1 MSKTI
6 LYGAFGRYNFGDMLF
21 PYIIEKLLAQN
32 NSETDIEYCDI
43 LSRDMRKH
51 GGHKVKSIV
60 DFFDYPDL
68 INVVHVGG
76 ETLGCDMEFA
86 IRMFNPDGN
95 DLNIARL
102 KKISGPAYILSKSD
116 FAKPNKFILNS
127 AGGFSAQ
134 ACGKLKNYN
143 YISLRDHDSFK
154 KAVENSLEN
163 SIHCVDSAILTKR
176 FFDHTIIKRN
186 DSEHIRA
193 INKSVG
199 LSYIAVQ
206 INKNFYFHHKNLIV
220 KCLHDIIQKN
230 NLPIVFF
237 VAGTAF
243 GHDNFNIYHELS
255 KDLPKNMFHICESE
269 NCWDVCNIIS
279 NARFVL
285 GTSLHV
291 RILSM
296 QYFRPRATL
305 NKESKHLGFIMDW
318 DNVKNI
324 SVNLQNLPLYISK
337 SLLNYDML
345 SDMKHLDFLEK
356 DFLYKSTW
364 INELNETTYER

>member
-21 PYIIEKLLAQN
+21 PYVIEKLLTQN
-32 NSETDIEYCDI
+32 NIKIDLEYCDI
-43 LSRDMRKH
+43 LSADMSKH

-60 DFFDYPDL
+60 DFLDYSEL
-68 INVVHVGG
+68 INVVHIGG
-76 ETLGCDMEFA
+76 ETLGCAVQHA
-86 IRMFNPDGN
+86 INMVNPNKN
-95 DLNIARL
+95 DPNIAKL
-102 KKISGPAYILSKSD
+102 QKLSEPAYILSKAD
-116 FAKPNKFILNS
+116 FFKPNKFILNS
-127 AGGFSAQ
+127 AGGFSIQ
-134 ACGKLKNYN
+134 ACNKLQNYD

-154 KAVENSLEN
+154 KVVENKLEN

-176 FFDHTIIKRN
+176 FFEHTIAKRN
-186 DSEHIRA
+186 DSEHIRD

-199 LSYIAVQ
+199 SSYIAVQ
-206 INKNFYFHHKNLIV
+206 MNKKFYFDNKNLII
-220 KCLHDIIQKN
+220 KCIYDIILEN

-237 VAGTAF
+237 VAGTAPS
-243 GHDNFNIYHELS
+243 HDDFNVYHEFS
-255 KDLPKNMFHICESE
+255 KYLPKNMFHICKSE

-305 NKESKHLGFIMDW
+305 LKRPKHLGFIVDW

-337 SLLNYDML
+337 ALLNHDIL

-356 DFLYKSTW
+356 DFLHKSTW
-364 INELNETTYER
+364 INLLK